1 MTAADDAAKVAADL
15 DTIRRRLRDS
25 ISAEARRYDE
35 PLTPPQLH
43 ALELLVDEERA
54 SGAGLSLSEL
64 SGRMGLSHSTVSG
77 IVSRLERR
85 GFLQRSVRPDDRRY
99 VQIELTAEVKRWLED
114 NLPASRRQP
123 LAEALSRATR
133 KERAAVLD
141 GVATL
146 ARLLDAE

>member
-1 MTAADDAAKVAADL
+1 VTAADDAAKVAADL

-25 ISAEARRYDE
+25 IAAEARRYDE

-43 ALELLVDEERA
+43 ALELLVDAERA

-99 VQIELTAEVKRWLED
+99 VQIELTAEVKRWLEH